1 MLRLHSWIPY
11 VILASLQLAPATVK
25 ADAVA
30 VTTQR
35 NDIARTGANLSE
47 TILTTSNVNVQQ
59 FGRLFACAV
68 DGHIYAQPLYVPQVT
83 IPLKG
88 LHNVV
93 YVATEHNS
101 VYAFDADDC
110 VQSTPLWHVNLGTP
124 RPAGF
129 PTKYGIEQGIQIEIG
144 ITSTPV
150 IDLASQTL
158 YVVAYTQDSATG
170 PFHYKLHALD
180 LTTGAEKL
188 GGPVEIMASTPGTGD
203 GSVGGTLTLNPALQM
218 QRPSL
223 LLLNGQVY
231 VAFGSFADTD
241 PYHGWVLS
249 YDAATSARIAV
260 FNTTP
265 DGGEGAIWMSGQG
278 LSGDGSGNIFFM
290 VANGST
296 TASGGGSSYSNSFM
310 KLGGNSLSLLDWFMP
325 FNAESLNVDDV
336 DIGSSGP
343 VLIPGTSLLVGGG
356 KQGVLY
362 LVNSQKMGHFNA
374 SGDTQIVQEFQAS
387 TDEIFNT
394 PVFWNNPG
402 NPLLFLWPQSQ
413 GLKAFSF
420 NNGLFQTTPV
430 AQNNALTPSQP
441 GGTLSISA
449 NANVPG
455 TAIVW
460 ATHSTAGSAETTT
473 QPGEL
478 HAYDASN
485 IATEI
490 WNSLQNPARDD
501 LGLYGKFTPPS
512 IANGKVYAPTFS
524 GWLNVYGLVSS
535 LVPVLNGQILFTA
548 QTPDPGNNTDGPYEL
563 GVKVVASHAGQL
575 TAIRYWKIAGETG
588 SHFGHV
594 WSDTGT
600 LLASATFA
608 NETASGWQ
616 QAALNPPLAISAA
629 QTYVVSVNSQTAYG
643 ATNYALATSVTNG
656 FLSTVADGEN
666 GVYGAP
672 GSFPTLS
679 YKNTNYFRDAVFVPS
694 GSQSILAT
702 QSPSLVNLNDGAT
715 YELGMKFTS
724 TQAGQVAAIKYWKDS
739 NENGVHIGRLWD
751 ASSGELGTA
760 IFTNETASGWQTAY
774 LNIPVTIL
782 PNREYVISVNTNGY
796 YVASNEGLNAPI
808 TNGSLSTIADSANG
822 VYGDMGHFPTSTYGN
837 INYFRD
843 LLFVPNGNN
852 GGTTSSV
859 FTTQMPAG
867 SYDDGP
873 YEMGMKFQAATA
885 GQVLSI
891 RYYKDPSE
899 TGVHTGRIWSAAGVQ
914 LASVPFANESASG
927 WQTATLTT
935 PLALATNT
943 TYVVSVNSNSRYDAT
958 NIGLGTPIN
967 NGDLSAVVDGANGV
981 YGAPGA
987 FPTKSYWNS
996 NYFRDLVFQSN

>member
-1 MLRLHSWIPY
+1 MLRAHSWI
-11 VILASLQLAPATVK
+11 LLLTSSLLAPATAE
-25 ADAVA
+25 ADAVT
-30 VTTQR
+30 VTTQH
-35 NDIARTGANLSE
+35 NDIGRTGANLNE
-47 TILTTSNVNVQQ
+47 TILTTSDVNVQQ

-110 VQSTPLWHVNLGTP
+110 VQSTPLWHVDLGAP

-158 YVVAYTQDSATG
+158 YVVTYTQDSAAG
-170 PFHYKLHALD
+170 PFRYKLHALD
-180 LTTGAEKL
+180 LGTGVEKF
-188 GGPVEIMASTPGTGD
+188 GGPIEIIASTPGPGD
-203 GSVGGTLTLNPALQM
+203 GNVGGTLTLNPAMHM

-231 VAFGSFADTD
+231 VSFGSFADSD
-241 PYHGWVLS
+241 PYHGWVVS
-249 YDAATSARIAV
+249 YNAATLARIAV

-278 LSGDGSGNIFFM
+278 LLGDASGNVFFM
-290 VANGST
+290 VGNGST
-296 TASGGGSSYSNSFM
+296 TASSGGSSYGNSFI
-310 KLGGNSLSLLDWFMP
+310 KLAGNNLSLLDWFMP
-325 FNAESLNVDDV
+325 YNAESLANADLDV
-336 DIGSSGP
+336 GSSGP

-356 KQGVLY
+356 KQGILY
-362 LVNSQKMGHFNA
+362 LIDTKKMGNFNA
-374 SGDTQIVQEFQAS
+374 SGDTQIVQKFQAS
-387 TDEIFNT
+387 DDEIFNT
-394 PVFWNNPG
+394 PVFWNNPS

-420 NNGLFQTTPV
+420 NNGLFNTTPV
-430 AQNNALTPSQP
+430 AQNNTITPSQP

-449 NANVPG
+449 NANAPG
-455 TAIVW
+455 TGIVW
-460 ATHSTAGSAETTT
+460 ATHSTAGSAETVA

-485 IATEI
+485 ITTEI

-512 IANGKVYAPTFS
+512 IANGKVYVATFS

-535 LVPVLNGQILFTA
+535 SVPVLNGQTLLTA
-548 QTPDPGNNTDGPYEL
+548 QTPAPGNYTDGPYEL
-563 GVKVVASHAGQL
+563 GLKIVASHAGQL
-575 TAIRYWKIAGETG
+575 TAIRYWKTAGETG
-588 SHFGHV
+588 PHFGHV
-594 WSDTGT
+594 WSNTGT

-629 QTYVVSVNSQTAYG
+629 QTYVVSVNSKTAYG
-643 ATNYALATSVTNG
+643 ATNNALATSVTNG
-656 FLSTVADGEN
+656 FLSTVADGKN

-672 GSFPTLS
+672 GSFPTSS

-694 GSQSILAT
+694 GSQSILTT
-702 QSPSLVNLNDGAT
+702 QSPSLVGLNDSTT

-724 TQAGQVAAIKYWKDS
+724 TQAGQVVAIKYWKDIK
-739 NENGVHIGRLWD
+739 ENGVHIGRLWD
-751 ASSGELGTA
+751 ASRRELGRAT
-760 IFTNETASGWQTAY
+760 FTNETASGWQTAY
-774 LNIPVTIL
+774 LNVPVAIL
-782 PNREYVISVNTNGY
+782 PNTEYVISVNTNAY
-796 YVASNEGLNAPI
+796 YVATNEGLNAPI
-808 TNGSLSTIADSANG
+808 ANESLSTIADGANG
-822 VYGDMGHFPTSTYGN
+822 VYGDIGHFPASTYQN
-837 INYFRD
+837 ANYFRD
-843 LLFVPNGNN
+843 LLFVPNSNN
-852 GGTTSSV
+852 GTTTSSV
-859 FTTQMPAG
+859 FTTQTPAA
-867 SYDDGP
+867 SYNDGP
-873 YEMGMKFQAATA
+873 YEMGMKFQATTA
-885 GQVLSI
+885 GQLLSI

-914 LASVPFANESASG
+914 LASVPFTNEWASG

-935 PLALATNT
+935 PLALAGST

-958 NIGLGTPIN
+958 NSGLSTPIN
-967 NGDLSAVVDGANGV
+967 NGDLSSVADGADGV
-981 YGAPGA
+981 YGAPGT
-987 FPTKSYWNS
+987 FPTNSYQNS
-996 NYFRDLVFQSN
+996 NYFRDLTFQSN